1 MLADPQSI
9 TVGGSTISLPRTGVN
24 GNLADYT
31 SADGTTS
38 LRIQQSTTKN
48 TKRTS
53 IVLRTAKIA
62 ADPITGVNSRVT
74 ATWSATCTQPLDGFS
89 VTELK
94 DQLVGLATA
103 LTASSA
109 AMTTKVLGGEK

>member
-1 MLADPQSI
+1 MLADPQSV
-9 TVGGSTISLPRTGVN
+9 TVAGNAISLPRTGVN
-24 GNLADYT
+24 GNLADYM

-38 LRIQQSTTKN
+38 LRIQQSTTRN

-53 IVLRTAKIA
+53 VILRTAKIA
-62 ADPITGVNSRVT
+62 ADPITGLNSRVT
-74 ATWSATCTQPLDGFS
+74 ATWSVTCSQPLDGFTI
-89 VTELK
+89 TELK